1 MIRDLPGA
9 IPPSEQSRRIMPE
22 DLAWPEQTYEDEI
35 AMQIVLKDVEATE
48 SFLVSRNYP
57 KQWDMGDR
65 LFYAYVPPDTWPGT
79 QTPRSSMGMPLL
91 STHLFSL
98 LSSIVQALFSGNKP
112 IQIDPKQGTTSE
124 TAAANQALVMW
135 ELEQCGFRQE
145 LIHFLFDMLLYGTGN
160 MWWGFKP
167 MTRRKRKKVRK
178 NVAPVLGEAT
188 KQENRSEL
196 ETEESEDTWVLPTA
210 EFSHIRHY
218 GVDPKCRRSDI
229 RTGRFAWRRIY
240 ITAQDLDEMRETD
253 GYQNIPSRE
262 QLEQLTAPEK
272 ESATANPLE
281 SGSYQTPSS
290 IGRKAVPR
298 WQDTTA
304 DPLKQDFECIEYWT
318 PERTITVFERQLVI
332 RNDTHNFRKVPS
344 LSSALFMSPDSYY
357 GMGLTQLIG
366 NFQRVMQGV
375 VNLYL
380 DDLSLNL
387 NGMYVTGKGY
397 NNSGQAIWASPGK
410 VVKVDDAQQFKPV
423 ERQPV
428 GPDAMSMIAS
438 CQTWSQQADGANDI
452 AIQGTM
458 PTQNSSITRTGTGA
472 GMLGMGARTRLEFL
486 IDNIADLV
494 IVPLVM
500 EFMELNFD
508 NLAPE
513 QIKTILGE
521 ELGHAYAE
529 DPLNIINGSY
539 KVTVS
544 AGARLQARNAIAQQW
559 PMIMQMITSPAM
571 LAGLQQE
578 GKKVAYDAVIKE
590 TFRAAG
596 YPSETSFIVSMTPED
611 LKRMQEMNPAMNR
624 IAEIQ
629 AKAQAETDKDLQ
641 VEEGKAGGRA
651 LITAFRHA
659 LEVEDRQSMSFGAS
673 G

>member
-1 MIRDLPGA
+1 
-9 IPPSEQSRRIMPE
+9 
-22 DLAWPEQTYEDEI
+22 
-35 AMQIVLKDVEATE
+35 
-48 SFLVSRNYP
+48 
-57 KQWDMGDR
+57 
-65 LFYAYVPPDTWPGT
+65 
-79 QTPRSSMGMPLL
+79 
-91 STHLFSL
+91 
-98 LSSIVQALFSGNKP
+98 
-112 IQIDPKQGTTSE
+112 
-124 TAAANQALVMW
+124 
-135 ELEQCGFRQE
+135 
-145 LIHFLFDMLLYGTGN
+145 
-160 MWWGFKP
+160 
-167 MTRRKRKKVRK
+167 
-178 NVAPVLGEAT
+178 
-188 KQENRSEL
+188 
-196 ETEESEDTWVLPTA
+196 
-210 EFSHIRHY
+210 
-218 GVDPKCRRSDI
+218 
-229 RTGRFAWRRIY
+229 
-240 ITAQDLDEMRETD
+240 
-253 GYQNIPSRE
+253 
-262 QLEQLTAPEK
+262 
-272 ESATANPLE
+272 
-281 SGSYQTPSS
+281 
-290 IGRKAVPR
+290 
-298 WQDTTA
+298 
-304 DPLKQDFECIEYWT
+304 
-318 PERTITVFERQLVI
+318 
-332 RNDTHNFRKVPS
+332 
-344 LSSALFMSPDSYY
+344 
-357 GMGLTQLIG
+357 
-366 NFQRVMQGV
+366 
-375 VNLYL
+375 
-380 DDLSLNL
+380 
-387 NGMYVTGKGY
+387 
-397 NNSGQAIWASPGK
+397 
-410 VVKVDDAQQFKPV
+410 
-423 ERQPV
+423 
-428 GPDAMSMIAS
+428 
-438 CQTWSQQADGANDI
+438 
-452 AIQGTM
+452 
-458 PTQNSSITRTGTGA
+458 
-472 GMLGMGARTRLEFL
+472 MGARTRLEFL